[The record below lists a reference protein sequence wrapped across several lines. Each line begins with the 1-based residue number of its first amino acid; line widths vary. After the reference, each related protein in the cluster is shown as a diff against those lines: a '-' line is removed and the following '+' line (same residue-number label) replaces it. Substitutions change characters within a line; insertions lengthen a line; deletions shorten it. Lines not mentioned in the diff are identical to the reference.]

1 MDDDVKRRWHIIGW
15 FVKFQPWVDPEVG
28 AIVESELGDSI
39 LRSFL
44 VDNFEDEKT
53 LMELGKQ
60 FFQKKTKNP
69 SPPPSS

>member
-1 MDDDVKRRWHIIGW
+1 MDDDVKRRWHIIGS